1 MTEYSVDS
9 PLQRHVPLW
18 DVEIF
23 VPIQVKLDTFA
34 DHLHSFP
41 KGPEESSASC
51 TLGFEKEIT
60 GGIATWW
67 ITLVGVGTSRI
78 TSLTTSRFIIVFVI
92 IVGGFSGVLRVQVG
106 HSLFTIGQPLGS

>member
-1 MTEYSVDS
+1 M
-9 PLQRHVPLW
+9 QRHVPLW

-23 VPIQVKLDTFA
+23 VPTQVKLDTFA

-41 KGPEESSASC
+41 KGPEESSASF

-60 GGIATWW
+60 GGIATWG
-67 ITLVGVGTSRI
+67 ITLVGTATSLI
-78 TSLTTSRFIIVFVI
+78 TSLTTSRFILVI
-92 IVGGFSGVLRVQVG
+92 IMGGLGVYFRVQVG